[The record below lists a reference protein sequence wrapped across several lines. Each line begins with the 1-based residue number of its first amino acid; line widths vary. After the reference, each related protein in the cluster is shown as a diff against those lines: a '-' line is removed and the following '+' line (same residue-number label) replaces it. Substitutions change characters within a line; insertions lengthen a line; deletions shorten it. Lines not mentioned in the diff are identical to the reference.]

1 MKNKIEGNYKSF
13 LFLISILII
22 NYFALFVFKY
32 NLNRLPIN
40 EFKIVTI
47 GNLLV
52 ISLFCSTILTLFFV
66 YVKRTDSFNTH
77 AVILIIVSI
86 LMLVPLFLIAVITKT
101 NFPIKEGYFWGY
113 PIRKASL
120 GILFV
125 VNFSIAIY
133 FAFVVVSLIYKKG
146 YFIYLKAFVFCTF
159 VISLILVFA
168 YLYTTGYT
176 DTIDTEKIKVE
187 KYDCGVILGA
197 AVWKQNQPSPVLK
210 GRIYKAF
217 ELYNKGIIDKI
228 QVTGGKA
235 PGELTEAETANRFL
249 RKLGVSEN
257 DILVENKTS
266 TTTEQIKFIR
276 SELQEKREF
285 EKIIIISDQFHLK
298 RVLEICK
305 FFNVNAEGISSGN
318 EYKFET
324 LIYYRI
330 RESIALILFW
340 LFAI

>member
-1 MKNKIEGNYKSF
+1 MKSRVAGNYKSF
-13 LFLISILII
+13 VFLTAVIII
-22 NYFALFVFKY
+22 NYFVLYFFKY
-32 NLNRLPIN
+32 NLNKLSIAEFRIN
-40 EFKIVTI
+40 TI

-52 ISLFCSTILTLFFV
+52 FGLFLSTIAPLVFV
-66 YVKRTDSFNTH
+66 YIKRTDSFNTH
-77 AVILIIVSI
+77 SAILIIVSI
-86 LMLVPLFLIAVITKT
+86 LLLIPLFLITIITKT
-101 NFPIKEGYFWGY
+101 NFPIKNGYFWGY
-113 PIRKASL
+113 PIRKASM

-125 VNFSIAIY
+125 VNFSVAIY
-133 FAFVVVSLIYKKG
+133 FAFSVVSLIYKKG

-159 VISLILVFA
+159 ILSLIMISAF
-168 YLYTTGYT
+168 LYTTGYT
-176 DTIDTEKIKVE
+176 DTLSIDKIKGE

-197 AVWKQNQPSPVLK
+197 AVWKRNQPSPVLK

-217 ELYNKGIIDKI
+217 ELYNKGIIKKI

-235 PGELTEAETANRFL
+235 PGELTEAETAYRYL
-249 RKLGVSEN
+249 KKLGVSEN
-257 DILVENKTS
+257 DILIENNTS

-276 SELQEKREF
+276 SELLENKEF

-324 LIYYRI
+324 LTYYRL